1 MWRVQCAVTPV
12 SLEREDQKLV
22 ERTRAMWGFPFRRIR
37 SELMGDF
44 PIDEGCPIPS
54 QPDVS
59 GIWRSNRSHEVFF
72 CFHCSLFSVLFFLF
86 PNRGVVE
93 PI

>member
-1 MWRVQCAVTPV
+1 MGKRTWRVQCAVTPV

-37 SELMGDF
+37 SGLMGYF

-72 CFHCSLFSVLFFLF
+72 VSTVLFFSFILF
-86 PNRGVVE
+86 FFVS
-93 PI
+93 

>member
-1 MWRVQCAVTPV
+1 
-12 SLEREDQKLV
+12 
-22 ERTRAMWGFPFRRIR
+22 MWGFPFRRIR
-37 SELMGDF
+37 SELMGYF

-72 CFHCSLFSVLFFLF
+72 FIIIIIIFCFLTEGWLSPYRNF
-86 PNRGVVE
+86 P
-93 PI
+93 